1 LGRLAHRGIGQTG
14 PVSSSNDWPALRRLR
29 LALLLLGVVLLGGSL
44 GYWALGTGP
53 LDAVYRAVTVVT
65 TVGFQQR
72 SLPTASEKVFTVVLV
87 MLGVGTALYAF
98 GSLVELLVEGQL
110 VATVGR
116 RRMER
121 RIAAM
126 SDHVVICG
134 WGRVGRVVADQ
145 LARQKLRFV
154 VIDIDGD
161 RLGGLDYPSVVGDAT
176 DDNVL
181 RSAGI
186 ERAKALVAVM
196 SNDAADLY
204 VILSGRSLNP
214 GLFIIGRARVSSS
227 EEKMLR
233 AGADRVIN
241 PQSIGGERI
250 AALLLQ
256 PHVAEFVDVVTR
268 EAGIEFRLEELGLA
282 AGSSLCGKRLEESHI
297 RRRTGALVLAVRQPD
312 GTFLTNPAPDTT
324 LTAKQVLIAFGT
336 RDQLLALAQLA
347 TP

>member
-1 LGRLAHRGIGQTG
+1 MA
-14 PVSSSNDWPALRRLR
+14 V
-29 LALLLLGVVLLGGSL
+29 LLLGVVLLGGSL
-44 GYWALGTGP
+44 GYWALGAGP

-65 TVGFQQR
+65 TVGFQQP
-72 SLPTASEKVFTVVLV
+72 SPPTTSEKVFTIALVL
-87 MLGVGTALYAF
+87 LGVGTALYAF
-98 GSLVELLVEGQL
+98 GALVELLIEGQL
-110 VATVGR
+110 AATVGR
-116 RRMER
+116 RRMQR

-126 SDHVVICG
+126 SGHVVICG

-145 LARQKLRFV
+145 LARQKLDFV
-154 VIDIDGD
+154 VVDIDGD
-161 RLGGLDYPSVVGDAT
+161 RLAGLDYPSVVGDAT

-181 RSAGI
+181 RAAGV
-186 ERAKALVAVM
+186 ERAKALVTVM

-204 VILSGRSLNP
+204 VTLSGRSLNP

-268 EAGIEFRLEELGLA
+268 EAGMEFRLEEFQLA
-282 AGSSLCGKRLEESHI
+282 AGSPLCGMRLEESHI
-297 RRRTGALVLAVRQPD
+297 RRRTGALVLALRQPD

-324 LTAKQVLIAFGT
+324 LTATQVMIAFGT
-336 RDQLLALAQLA
+336 RDQLRALADMA
-347 TP
+347 TA